1 MTPADENPLT
11 NQNLTFEVET
21 AIEINKDSTY
31 SGFTNTVVHHEF
43 LITKTSASYTTMDG
57 WVFDGAYNVD
67 GYQSWLLNTKIKTVV
82 IDDIPYVTLSGDQT
96 VVDSNPGVST
106 NTLVITQA
114 RTGNKDEV
122 TVKRT
127 SWLVEDSEQ
136 SAKTSEVP
144 QSVSGTVEGHYN
156 LFNSTQD
163 PEMMGS
169 SSPVTTT
176 QRQARSTPPS
186 RHATLLGT
194 VQPYMAA
201 FTRFCPL

>member
-82 IDDIPYVTLSGDQT
+82 IGLFTNEG
-96 VVDSNPGVST
+96 VVG
-106 NTLVITQA
+106 
-114 RTGNKDEV
+114 
-122 TVKRT
+122 
-127 SWLVEDSEQ
+127 
-136 SAKTSEVP
+136 
-144 QSVSGTVEGHYN
+144 
-156 LFNSTQD
+156 
-163 PEMMGS
+163 
-169 SSPVTTT
+169 
-176 QRQARSTPPS
+176 
-186 RHATLLGT
+186 
-194 VQPYMAA
+194 
-201 FTRFCPL
+201 

>member
-1 MTPADENPLT
+1 
-11 NQNLTFEVET
+11 
-21 AIEINKDSTY
+21 
-31 SGFTNTVVHHEF
+31 
-43 LITKTSASYTTMDG
+43 MDG

-96 VVDSNPGVST
+96 AVDSNPGVST

-136 SAKTSEVP
+136 SAKTSEVS